1 MGFQVY
7 DIKRVYDKIHEIK
20 MGAKTFIDFSLLISN
35 RQSHIPQKFT
45 AQSGRN
51 NGNPVCKGGDRKSRK
66 SNVVGGIF
74 DAQHSKIMT
83 TAPRDH

>member
-20 MGAKTFIDFSLLISN
+20 MGAKTFIDLSLLISN
-35 RQSHIPQKFT
+35 RQSHIPQKF
-45 AQSGRN
+45 AAPSGR
-51 NGNPVCKGGDRKSRK
+51 GGDMKSRK

-83 TAPRDH
+83 TAPRDY